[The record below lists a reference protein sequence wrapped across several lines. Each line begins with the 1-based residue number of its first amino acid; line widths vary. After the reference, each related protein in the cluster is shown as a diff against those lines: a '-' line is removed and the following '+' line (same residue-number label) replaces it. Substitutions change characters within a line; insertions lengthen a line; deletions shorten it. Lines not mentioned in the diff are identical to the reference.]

1 MIIYFIAQKKK
12 LFYLKVIAAV
22 VMQKN
27 KQWSSRDSLCFTKIE
42 KKVSVVQWKK
52 KQFASQMAVY
62 NCQRL
67 SIVWRVL
74 FSKSSD

>member
-42 KKVSVVQWKK
+42 KKVSVVQ
-52 KQFASQMAVY
+52 
-62 NCQRL
+62 
-67 SIVWRVL
+67 
-74 FSKSSD
+74 